1 MYWFAAV
8 GSVALALALEYIAHS
23 EFGLSLPD
31 IRDAA
36 LLGSSVIAALLAT
49 EYFGEKLRKPK

>member
-1 MYWFAAV
+1 MYWFAAI
-8 GSVALALALEYIAHS
+8 GSVASALALEYIAHS
-23 EFGLSLPD
+23 EFGLSLQD
-31 IRDAA
+31 IRGAA